1 MRNLNYKINIKKNNN
16 IFLISIKLNKELEF
30 SNIIVKWFKNNHN
43 YIINSREGLIL
54 FNKIIHYSVNDEF
67 EIFTLI

>member
-30 SNIIVKWFKNNHN
+30 SNIIVK
-43 YIINSREGLIL
+43 
-54 FNKIIHYSVNDEF
+54 
-67 EIFTLI
+67 